1 MPKRIKLKIGICVL
15 LDELTGFEEAW
26 KGNAGKHLPGWTG
39 SFTGIDNI
47 GKLALAALKCSLL
60 LLLQ

>member
-1 MPKRIKLKIGICVL
+1 MPKGIKLKIGICVL

-39 SFTGIDNI
+39 IDNI

>member
-1 MPKRIKLKIGICVL
+1 ML

-47 GKLALAALKCSLL
+47 GKLALKCFLL

>member
-1 MPKRIKLKIGICVL
+1 MPKGIKLKIGICVL

-39 SFTGIDNI
+39 SFTGIDNM
-47 GKLALAALKCSLL
+47 GRLL
-60 LLLQ
+60 WLL